1 MRKIVSHAD
10 VMSGKPHFVGTHVSI
25 ASIMQKIAQGMN
37 IKQIVKQL
45 PQISEED
52 VVVAIKFAEEL
63 VSKPF

>member
-52 VVVAIKFAEEL
+52 VIVAIKFAEDL

>member
-1 MRKIVSHAD
+1 LRKIVSHAD